1 MGNRMASVCLC
12 VSSQVSGRDLSHLT
26 KRDLSHLS
34 KRDALRIL
42 AAYEHPITLQIKGR
56 RGRGYGLQ
64 DCSTQTERHWEPLPL
79 APHLALHSLGVTAA
93 ETMSRVNP
101 DGHYCSHMSLPRD
114 HRDNGRYE
122 YLPNAP
128 QDIEDMDPLGYQD
141 PELDHRVPRDQS
153 CLTGCCNTNLE
164 EPSSF
169 HSQTE
174 DEDYMLEKPL
184 GYLPLHHELDS
195 GLGWTDGSLHQ
206 GDLSGLETEEGG
218 LEECHPRGGG
228 SGGGLLVSGGGGGG
242 GGSPS
247 SESFISSE
255 LSDSGFHSVSTG
267 EFRRF
272 QKLLEKRMRLY
283 NARLHHQGEVCAR
296 ERRDS
301 WQKNHRELLEAIP
314 EALTMQPQ
322 HSYLTPGLTAPSMG
336 PPPRGLFRVSS
347 VQFRKADR
355 PCLGK
360 HSSSSGSLFNPQ
372 HTPGPLSVH
381 APVLS
386 TCSTPSGHHRLLL
399 QHQGSSS
406 EGQLRRSRTLHHR
419 APPQERVRRASH
431 PSSPSYATL
440 QHCGVAS
447 LRGLELGLPEEGEP
461 ELVLRHPAGLA
472 PSPLHHATS
481 PGEHR
486 GAMPLPR
493 GHYWDNSGG
502 RDQLVNDRRQQERSF
517 MTDLPVWERERERE
531 REQERER
538 EREQEKERER
548 EREKQRERGREVHR
562 FHTLSHPPQTSM
574 DIHETWPKPAN
585 RLSRQGSGCGG
596 GLYSTL
602 ESHTGFGSGV
612 VGVSRMGSNPN
623 HNLDTTPNTN
633 PNLPNPNPTLPN
645 PNPNPRAVR
654 NQILRDRA
662 SRLADERSGMS
673 TDEESQE
680 VMRGRYWSRTERRE
694 HLLLAREQKQQQQQ
708 ARGQQAYTRPRA
720 NGGSGSMRDTGVN
733 TRGGAMGGQGGGVI
747 REGEA
752 MSGGGGSLG
761 DGRCST
767 VLELSQKKLSRL
779 RNRKLLDD
787 WTTVEELMTHGTRL
801 GTGEEMSLC
810 PSSLLTVTTV

>member
-1 MGNRMASVCLC
+1 MCVYVLYIYILYVCVTVFSPSLT
-12 VSSQVSGRDLSHLT
+12 LSL
-26 KRDLSHLS
+26 L
-34 KRDALRIL
+34 
-42 AAYEHPITLQIKGR
+42 
-56 RGRGYGLQ
+56 
-64 DCSTQTERHWEPLPL
+64 
-79 APHLALHSLGVTAA
+79 
-93 ETMSRVNP
+93 
-101 DGHYCSHMSLPRD
+101 
-114 HRDNGRYE
+114 
-122 YLPNAP
+122 
-128 QDIEDMDPLGYQD
+128 
-141 PELDHRVPRDQS
+141 
-153 CLTGCCNTNLE
+153 
-164 EPSSF
+164 
-169 HSQTE
+169 QTE
-174 DEDYMLEKPL
+174 DEDYMLKKPL

-228 SGGGLLVSGGGGGG
+228 SGVGLLVSGGGGGG

-255 LSDSGFHSVSTG
+255 LSDSGFYSVSTG

-272 QKLLEKRMRLY
+272 QRLLEKRMRLY
-283 NARLHHQGEVCAR
+283 NARLHHQGEVCAQ

-314 EALTMQPQ
+314 EALAMLPQ
-322 HSYLTPGLTAPSMG
+322 HSCLTPGLTAPSMG
-336 PPPRGLFRVSS
+336 PPPHGLFRVSS

-355 PCLGK
+355 PCLSK

-386 TCSTPSGHHRLLL
+386 TCSTPSGHHRFPL

-440 QHCGVAS
+440 QHCGVAP

-461 ELVLRHPAGLA
+461 ELVLTHPAGLA
-472 PSPLHHATS
+472 LSPKHHATS

-502 RDQLVNDRRQQERSF
+502 CDQLVNDRRQQQERSF

-531 REQERER
+531 QERERERDR

-548 EREKQRERGREVHR
+548 ERERQRVRGREVHR

-585 RLSRQGSGCGG
+585 RLSRQGSGGGG

-612 VGVSRMGSNPN
+612 VGVSRMGPNPN
-623 HNLDTTPNTN
+623 PNPDPTPNTN
-633 PNLPNPNPTLPN
+633 PNLPNPNA
-645 PNPNPRAVR
+645 RAVR
-654 NQILRDRA
+654 NQILRNRA

-708 ARGQQAYTRPRA
+708 QQQVRGQQAYTRPGA
-720 NGGSGSMRDTGVN
+720 NGGSGSMRDAVVN
-733 TRGGAMGGQGGGVI
+733 TRGAMGGRGGGVI

-787 WTTVEELMTHGTRL
+787 WTTVEELLTHGTRL